1 MFRLAMIAVLA
12 PVLIHALT
20 AEDII
25 RQVDQ
30 NQVFETQK
38 GRAVMVIDRDG
49 RKMTKKMVTYGM
61 KEGNRFFVEFLN
73 PEDKGVKYLKIK
85 NELWIYLP
93 DADDIMKI
101 SGHMLR
107 QGMMGSDLSYED
119 MLSDEELEKK
129 YRAELKGEQ
138 IVDGVSCYNIELT
151 AKVEDVTYYRQR
163 MLVDKTRLVPLEYDL
178 YAKSG
183 RLLKRFSQSGIRK
196 FGDRYFPTK
205 IEIRDMKRK
214 DSVTSL
220 EYFDL
225 EFDKPLPAR
234 LFTRQNLRK

>member
-49 RKMTKKMVTYGM
+49 RKMTKEMVSYGM
-61 KEGNRFFVEFLN
+61 KEGSRFFVEFLN

-163 MLVDKTRLVPLEYDL
+163 MLVDKTRMVPLEYDL

-214 DSVTSL
+214 DSVTRL